1 VKIIHTQSLRDDV
14 EMLLAILLWLGCI
27 TAPNTYYQSQI
38 DSFESQN
45 QAVIDGVMASPTQQA
60 YVWSQCG
67 AATENVQVIDPY
79 R

>member
-1 VKIIHTQSLRDDV
+1 M

-27 TAPNTYYQSQI
+27 TAPNTYYQPQI
-38 DSFESQN
+38 DSHANQN
-45 QAVIDGVMASPTQQA
+45 QEVINGVMASPTQQEF
-60 YVWSQCG
+60 VWSQYG

>member
-1 VKIIHTQSLRDDV
+1 M

-45 QAVIDGVMASPTQQA
+45 QAAIDGVMASPTQQA
-60 YVWSQCG
+60 YVRYFKMLWMRQS
-67 AATENVQVIDPY
+67 AVA
-79 R
+79 